1 MKVPSVR
8 PVVKLLRAAEW
19 ARFDVQGT
27 FSGSADDL
35 RDGFIHLST
44 PEQAVTT
51 REKYFAG
58 EDGLVEV
65 ACNADA
71 LGEALR
77 WEASRGGAL
86 FPHLYRSLQ
95 RDDIKSVRRL

>member
-1 MKVPSVR
+1 VR

-19 ARFDVQGT
+19 ASFDTQGN
-27 FSGSADDL
+27 FAGSADDL
-35 RDGFIHLST
+35 RDGFVHLST

-58 EDGLVEV
+58 VEGLVEV
-65 ACNADA
+65 VCDADA
-71 LGEALR
+71 LGDALR

-86 FPHLYRSLQ
+86 FPHLYRALV
-95 RDDIKSVRRL
+95 RGDVVSVRSL